1 MEHIDWEV
9 QYLSLPAIRR
19 HCQKCGGPSRFVCSG
34 NFRVNAQRKSLD
46 IWLIYRCACC
56 HTTYNMDVYSR
67 VRPDSI
73 PPSELARFLQNDE
86 QLAWRYA
93 TDNSV
98 LQKNGVVLDTVDY
111 RIQGL
116 LPTPQMGKIQLQ
128 LHSRY
133 ALPVRVGTV
142 LRKKMEFSADEL
154 KILVESGRIWM
165 DGSDRRWIRR
175 KLFHGCTLY
184 MQLPPKEY

>member
-56 HTTYNMDVYSR
+56 HTTDNMDVYSR
-67 VRPDSI
+67 VGPDSI

-86 QLAWRYA
+86 QLAWQYA

-98 LQKNGVVLDTVDY
+98 LQKMEWCWTRWITRY
-111 RIQGL
+111 RGCCP
-116 LPTPQMGKIQLQ
+116 LPRWEKY
-128 LHSRY
+128 SRY

-142 LRKKMEFSADEL
+142 LRKKMEFSAGEL

-184 MQLPPKEY
+184 MQLPLKEY